1 MSGWGT
7 RQRLYRFHLVAL
19 LAFVC
24 ASIFSP
30 IAVFAASLPK
40 MERVGVVSIAGG
52 MLYDDHV
59 GFMVFGNK
67 LDRQDVSEW
76 ALDEA
81 WEAKMSAA
89 LSEVAADAEI
99 VPLSLERASL
109 LIAYPT
115 PEDEKSIVAQYRM
128 PKFKRIKEALQQ
140 IASDNQLDAILV
152 LASSSIEL
160 AGTNQSLESFG
171 IFSSGGS
178 SATYYYVIAQIHLI
192 DGVTGKP
199 VKSKWLETARHEKGQ
214 FGRSP
219 SETAPDELKEKRFAE
234 YSDEEKLALAE
245 RFKVMPDTAWVPTLT
260 KLLQSK

>member
-1 MSGWGT
+1 
-7 RQRLYRFHLVAL
+7 
-19 LAFVC
+19 
-24 ASIFSP
+24 
-30 IAVFAASLPK
+30 

-178 SATYYYVIAQIHLI
+178 SATYYY
-192 DGVTGKP
+192 
-199 VKSKWLETARHEKGQ
+199 
-214 FGRSP
+214 
-219 SETAPDELKEKRFAE
+219 
-234 YSDEEKLALAE
+234 
-245 RFKVMPDTAWVPTLT
+245 
-260 KLLQSK
+260 